1 MSIEEDANDD
11 GFINDSELSG
21 EVDVKVTLPGG
32 LNPGDT
38 LTVTDGTTTRT
49 FTLTPAEISA
59 GEVATSFTAPPEG
72 STLTVSAFLT
82 DVAGNTGASDSDSAT
97 IDTSISAAIT
107 SG

>member
-1 MSIEEDANDD
+1 M
-11 GFINDSELSG
+11 
-21 EVDVKVTLPGG
+21 
-32 LNPGDT
+32 

-107 SG
+107 LDNDITSDDVINLAESSGPIAISGSVERRRGQTGPR